1 MLDTVVFFDGVCNLC
16 NSYVQWLI
24 KRDKKNKLKYASLQ
38 SQFAQHHITDIKIRQ
53 TDSIVFFKNQQ
64 FYTKSTAVIYILQ
77 SLGYPYKLSVVL
89 LIVPKFI
96 RNWVYDTVARN
107 RYKWFGKR
115 AACLLPEASLKDKF
129 LA

>member
-96 RNWVYDTVARN
+96 RNWVYDIVARN